1 MYYVYSCIIMFEC
14 IFCKL
19 QYNELQYNELQYNE
33 LINNKCVFCNI
44 IHYNNK
50 NNIYNIVIGYT
61 KCTQLDIIKNTYNL
75 FMTHD
80 CIPLPNEIDSD
91 VILIKINPYI
101 FRQFI
106 KYLKNDSKN
115 SKLIDNFKIFFTN
128 TIDLNKIKSKRFSF
142 KYKSKRLNIDF
153 LSEQKELS
161 EIDTNIENLYKNF
174 LRDIIYNEREH

>member
-1 MYYVYSCIIMFEC
+1 MFEC
-14 IFCKL
+14 IFCK
-19 QYNELQYNELQYNE
+19 LQYNE

-75 FMTHD
+75 FITHD
-80 CIPLPNEIDSD
+80 CIPLPNKIDSD

-106 KYLKNDSKN
+106 KYLKIDNNNSNN

-128 TIDLNKIKSKRFSF
+128 TIDLNKIKSKLFSF

-153 LSEQKELS
+153 LFEQKELS
-161 EIDTNIENLYKNF
+161 EIDINIENLYMNF
-174 LRDIIYNEREH
+174 LRDIIYNEH